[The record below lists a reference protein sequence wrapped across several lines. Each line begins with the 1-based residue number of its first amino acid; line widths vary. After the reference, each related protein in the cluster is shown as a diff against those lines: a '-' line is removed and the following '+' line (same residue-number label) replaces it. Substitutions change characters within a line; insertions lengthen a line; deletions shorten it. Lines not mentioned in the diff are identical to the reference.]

1 MSHILLVDDDPD
13 ILNVLGATFET
24 AGHDI
29 VTTTDP
35 LSIDGLLE
43 AQSFDAVVLDVMMP
57 RRSGWEV
64 LERLRQDPSTQG
76 LPVVLLSAVGDPSNR
91 VRGIRLGAD
100 DFLSKPFDPEEVLVR
115 VEGLLARRQPGQG
128 NFQGNLSTISLAE
141 VLQTLQQT
149 RASGTLE
156 ITGPTGRGEIQ
167 LLDGLIRGAQF
178 GRWLGADAVS
188 TLLTLK
194 AGSFRLLDEPGTA
207 PTLPRPINFQG
218 LLLDAAWVEDELERR
233 QSHQPGDDQPLRRTT
248 QVLGTP
254 PEMPSVPIDWVM
266 ASIVERPG
274 ATLAQL
280 IEDAPGTAS
289 RVRLAVAW
297 LLEAGVLHRQAAH
310 PSAVPPANPPA
321 NPADDNRPADGS
333 GSWAAIGDP
342 DLGDLLAAT
351 RRASPFSFTRA
362 PGPRSRRGWSAWH
375 DATRPERRR
384 FRCASSRPAEGPRST
399 WCFAAWPATPRIPRW
414 RSSPRWWCGWET
426 NPGPESTKRSRPLA
440 GTSTARL
447 CDWWWR
453 ASRAASSPTNP
464 RGGAG
469 SRSRNRRR
477 ISRTCSRFC
486 SRRSSDRARVQL
498 FSKARLPPASFLA

>member
-35 LSIDGLLE
+35 LSIDDLLE
-43 AQSFDAVVLDVMMP
+43 TQSFDAVVLDVMMP

-64 LERLRQDPSTQG
+64 LERLRQDPSTRA
-76 LPVVLLSAVGDPSNR
+76 LPVILLSAVGDPSNR

-100 DFLSKPFDPEEVLVR
+100 DFLAKPFDPEEVLVR

-156 ITGPTGRGEIQ
+156 IAGPTGRGEIQ

-218 LLLDAAWVEDELERR
+218 LLLDTAWVEDELQRR
-233 QSHQPGDDQPLRRTT
+233 QSHQPADDQPLRRTT
-248 QVLGTP
+248 KVLGAP

-274 ATLAQL
+274 ATLGQL
-280 IEDAPGTAS
+280 IEDAPSTAA

-297 LLEAGVLHRQAAH
+297 LLEEGLLHRQVAPPSPAAG
-310 PSAVPPANPPA
+310 PPVKR
-321 NPADDNRPADGS
+321 ADDNRPPDGS

-342 DLGDLLAAT
+342 DLGDLLAEFSAEA
-351 RRASPFSFTRA
+351 RRKGFREPPSLAVLIHPRAWASFPPWLVSLARRNQA
-362 PGPRSRRGWSAWH
+362 GAKAVSVRVEPPGGGAALDLVFRSLAGHTEDPSL
-375 DATRPERRR
+375 
-384 FRCASSRPAEGPRST
+384 AE
-399 WCFAAWPATPRIPRW
+399 FAALVVWLGNEPWTGVNKALETAGRHFHGEALRLVVARESRGEFADESAGRRW
-414 RSSPRWWCGWET
+414 KSIAQPPENLSHLLEILLSPV
-426 NPGPESTKRSRPLA
+426 L
-440 GTSTARL
+440 
-447 CDWWWR
+447 
-453 ASRAASSPTNP
+453 
-464 RGGAG
+464 
-469 SRSRNRRR
+469 
-477 ISRTCSRFC
+477 
-486 SRRSSDRARVQL
+486 
-498 FSKARLPPASFLA
+498 